1 MSISMAKKK
10 RKIVLLSLVSS
21 VINILQTREKGECWT
36 YKNTSSFPGGFMAEK
51 REKPASAIIKSKS
64 IIVNVAL
71 FLSTMCSVHLL
82 KK

>member
-1 MSISMAKKK
+1 M
-10 RKIVLLSLVSS
+10 
-21 VINILQTREKGECWT
+21 T
-36 YKNTSSFPGGFMAEK
+36 EK

-71 FLSTMCSVHLL
+71 FLSTMCGVHLL